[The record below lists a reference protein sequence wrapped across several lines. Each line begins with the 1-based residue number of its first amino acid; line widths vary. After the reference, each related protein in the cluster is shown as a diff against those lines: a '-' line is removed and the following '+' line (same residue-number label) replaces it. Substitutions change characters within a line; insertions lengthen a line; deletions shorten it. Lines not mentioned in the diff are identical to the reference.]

1 MTARPLRALRTTT
14 LGAASALALLA
25 LAACGSGSPTTSTR
39 TTAPAP
45 ETAAEQSPTTPAAE
59 TPATTPTPKPT
70 TTPSPTTP
78 PATAKPTA
86 PAASV
91 LAGMSL
97 DQKVGQLFMVGAAAT
112 GPTAATDAA
121 ITRYHVGNVILVGRS
136 QLGVTRTRAI
146 VDGLQRHATSSATH
160 GLPLFVGVDQEGGNI
175 QVLRGPGFDTM
186 PTALVQGTWAPATL
200 RGKAGTWGSELA
212 RAGVNLNLSPVM
224 DTVPSPADN
233 AANKPIGYWH
243 RQFGY
248 TPATVSSHGVAFL
261 QGMHDADVATT
272 IKHFPGL
279 GRVQGN
285 TDFTSGVK
293 DTVTTANDP
302 YLAPF
307 KAGIAA
313 GTEAVMTSTAIYT
326 KIDPDNPGAFSHTV
340 VTGLLRDKLGFD
352 GVVITD
358 DVSSAKQVA
367 AWSLGQR
374 AVKAIAAGNDIVLA
388 GVPDQIPAMTAAVV
402 AKAKADPAFARQ
414 VDAAAARVVTAK
426 QHLSR

>member
-1 MTARPLRALRTTT
+1 MTVRHLGALRATT
-14 LGAASALALLA
+14 LGAASALTALA
-25 LAACGSGSPTTSTR
+25 LAACGSGSPAPSASPATPSPTAP
-39 TTAPAP
+39 TTAPSSPSPTQTTPATP
-45 ETAAEQSPTTPAAE
+45 SGTPTPPPTTPSATTKPTTPAAD
-59 TPATTPTPKPT
+59 P
-70 TTPSPTTP
+70 
-78 PATAKPTA
+78 
-86 PAASV
+86 

-97 DQKVGQLFMVGAAAT
+97 DQKVGQLFMVGATAT
-112 GPTAATDAA
+112 GPKASTGTA

-136 QLGVTRTRAI
+136 QLGVARTKAI
-146 VDGLQRHATSSATH
+146 VDALQDRTTSSATH
-160 GLPLFVGVDQEGGNI
+160 GLPLLVGVDQEGGNI
-175 QVLRGPGFDTM
+175 QVLRGPGFATM
-186 PTALVQGTWAPATL
+186 PTALTQGKSSPSAL
-200 RGKAGTWGSELA
+200 RGDARTWGSELA

-261 QGMHDADVATT
+261 QGMHDAGVATT

-285 TDFTSGVK
+285 TDFSSGVK

-302 YLAPF
+302 YLTPF
-307 KAGIAA
+307 EAGIEA

-326 KIDPDNPGAFSHTV
+326 KIDPDNPGAFSRTV
-340 VTGLLRDKLGFD
+340 VTGLLRDKLGFR

-358 DVSSAKQVA
+358 DVSSAKQVS
-367 AWSLGQR
+367 AWSPGER

-388 GVPDQIPAMTAAVV
+388 GVPDQIPAMTAAVI
-402 AKAKADPAFARQ
+402 AKAKADPAFMKQ

-426 QHLSR
+426 THLAG

>member
-1 MTARPLRALRTTT
+1 MTVPRPRALRTAA
-14 LGAASALALLA
+14 LGAVSTLAVLA
-25 LAACGSGSPTTSTR
+25 LAACDGGSPTPSSVTTSEADVTPTTTR
-39 TTAPAP
+39 TPAP
-45 ETAAEQSPTTPAAE
+45 NATPTATTSPAA
-59 TPATTPTPKPT
+59 TPTPPVTK
-70 TTPSPTTP
+70 P
-78 PATAKPTA
+78 PATKPPSTA
-86 PAASV
+86 PSTRP

-97 DQKVGQLFMVGAAAT
+97 DQKVGQLFMVGATAT
-112 GPTAATDAA
+112 GPEPATGTA
-121 ITRYHVGNVILVGRS
+121 ISRYHVGNVILVGRS

-146 VDGLQRHATSSATH
+146 ADALQRRATSSATH

-175 QVLRGPGFDTM
+175 QVLRGPGFATM
-186 PTALVQGTWAPATL
+186 PTALTQGKSSPSAL
-200 RGKAGTWGSELA
+200 RRDAATWGAELA

-233 AANKPIGYWH
+233 ASNAPVGYWH

-261 QGMHDADVATT
+261 RGMHDADVATT

-293 DTVTTANDP
+293 DTVTTADDP

-307 KAGIAA
+307 EAGIAA

-326 KIDPDNPGAFSHTV
+326 RIDPHDPGAFSRTV
-340 VTGLLRDKLGFD
+340 VTGLLRGKLGFD

-367 AWSLGQR
+367 AWSPGQR

-388 GVPDQIPAMTAAVV
+388 GRPEQIPAMTAAVI
-402 AKAKADPAFARQ
+402 ARAKADPAFAQQ
-414 VDAAAARVVTAK
+414 VDASATRVVTAK
-426 QHLSR
+426 SHLAG